1 MKLKL
6 KHIILCLLCIGP
18 ASGIVSGGIY
28 LWQIQPQPIYEGD
41 FNKNI
46 PCEKYIKPQELPEDT
61 PVFNVRDYAQ
71 DGQKDWTKAIN
82 EAIGHTNTSGGGIVL
97 LEGGEFLSGTVHLRS
112 NVTLWIAPDAV
123 LVAKT
128 RFRDFD
134 GSLVRAEGCE
144 NIRITGGGTINGQG
158 EYFVKRP
165 KELPRLEPFAVT
177 DIRALTA
184 EYYARIRMG
193 RLGRPNSMVCLQNCD
208 NLLVDNITLYNSMHW
223 TLKIVLSENA
233 EVRDVVVNSNLHV
246 ANTDGV
252 DIVGSQNVLVE
263 HCFISTADDGIV
275 IKNKKEKNP
284 KPVKNVLI
292 RDCEIQTPVNAFK
305 IGTETYTEISDVRV
319 ENIRASLPG
328 LYPGSV
334 SGMSIISM
342 DGAYV
347 HDITIDGFY
356 MNGVTCPLF
365 IRLGDR
371 NRWRDQKG
379 MGRLENIT
387 VRNVTAVDAELP
399 ILISGVTS
407 RGKTQY
413 VKNIN
418 LSNFDIT
425 YRDNGEYIELRD
437 EIPELVRDYPENW
450 RFLDVPAYALWARHL
465 DGLTLENIK
474 AIPRSVNTRDMFSL
488 NDDVRNVDNKAREV
502 TE

>member
-1 MKLKL
+1 MKPIFKKL
-6 KHIILCLLCIGP
+6 LLCVLSLALIAGL
-18 ASGIVSGGIY
+18 AFGGVY
-28 LWQIQPQPIYEGD
+28 LWQIQPQPIYKGD
-41 FNKNI
+41 FNENI
-46 PCEKYIKPQELPEDT
+46 PYEKYIKPQELPEDE
-61 PVFNVRDYAQ
+61 PVFNVHDYAV

-82 EAIGHTNTSGGGIVL
+82 EAIKYAGVSGGGIVL
-97 LEGGEFLSGTVHLRS
+97 LEGGEFLSGTVNLRD
-112 NVTLWIAPDAV
+112 NITLWIAPDAS
-123 LVAKT
+123 LIAST
-128 RFRDFD
+128 QFRDFD
-134 GSLVRAEGCE
+134 GSLIKAEGCE

-165 KELPRLEPFAVT
+165 KEQPRLEPFEVT
-177 DIRALTA
+177 DIRGLTT

-193 RLGRPNSMVCLQNCD
+193 RLGRPNSMVWLRNCD
-208 NLLVDNITLYNSMHW
+208 NLLVDNIILYNSMHW
-223 TLKIVLSENA
+223 TLKIVLSENV
-233 EVRDVVVNSNLHV
+233 EVRNVVVNSNLHV
-246 ANTDGV
+246 ANTDGI

-292 RDCEIQTPVNAFK
+292 RDCEIQTCVNAFK

-356 MNGVTCPLF
+356 MEGVTCPLF
-365 IRLGDR
+365 VRLGDR

-387 VRNVTAVDAELP
+387 VKNVSAVDAELP
-399 ILISGVTS
+399 MLISGVTS
-407 RGKTQY
+407 KGKTQY
-413 VKNIN
+413 VKNVN
-418 LSNFDIT
+418 LSNFDII
-425 YRDNGEYIELRD
+425 YRDNQEYIELRD
-437 EIPELVRDYPENW
+437 EIPELARDYPENW
-450 RFLDVPAYALWARHL
+450 RFLDVPAYGLWARHI

-474 AIPRSVNTRDMFSL
+474 VTPRSVNTREMFSL
-488 NDDVRNVDNKAREV
+488 NDDVLNLNNFVQEAVK
-502 TE
+502 